1 MGTTLIFVGLV
12 VVTDRV
18 NRSDLLDCPGGEAVP
33 GNSSTVQTVP
43 ETDTGGQ
50 VEYTKALERSVLKE
64 LGKLPPYLRKKEA
77 LYLGNQMQGAQAR
90 G

>member
-1 MGTTLIFVGLV
+1 MDWLGF
-12 VVTDRV
+12 
-18 NRSDLLDCPGGEAVP
+18 EEVP
-33 GNSSTVQTVP
+33 GNSPTVQTVP

-77 LYLGNQMQGAQAR
+77 QRKRKLSLGAQAR

>member
-18 NRSDLLDCPGGEAVP
+18 SCSTLLDWLGGEAVP

-50 VEYTKALERSVLKE
+50 VEYTKALERTALKE
-64 LGKLPPYLRKKEA
+64 LGKLHA
-77 LYLGNQMQGAQAR
+77 
-90 G
+90 